1 MRADVINNRSCGFE
15 PPFLLYTICRRPAF
29 SFDSVLFELVV
40 WHEGLKMSK
49 KQYVIVREGN
59 RMLPRKDAPADPLF
73 MMDPEEVRYKEEFL
87 CRKYV
92 ILDRVVS
99 FDQSRGGIVGRQV
112 ECIMTSRSR
121 IEQSLQPLVDM
132 TC

>member
-1 MRADVINNRSCGFE
+1 
-15 PPFLLYTICRRPAF
+15 
-29 SFDSVLFELVV
+29 
-40 WHEGLKMSK
+40 MSK

-59 RMLPRKDAPADPLF
+59 RTLPRKDAPADPLF

-99 FDQSRGGIVGRQV
+99 FDSSRGHCLTSTGKHYDV
-112 ECIMTSRSR
+112 SRSR
-121 IEQSLQPLVDM
+121 LAHLAPG
-132 TC
+132 

>member
-1 MRADVINNRSCGFE
+1 MRWFHILARVQGV
-15 PPFLLYTICRRPAF
+15 TA
-29 SFDSVLFELVV
+29 LVV
-40 WHEGLKMSK
+40 VLCIMMAAIMLFNDH
-49 KQYVIVREGN
+49 

-99 FDQSRGGIVGRQV
+99 FDQSRGHCRTKSGKQYTV
-112 ECIMTSRSR
+112 SRSHLA
-121 IEQSLQPLVDM
+121 IPAPG
-132 TC
+132 